1 MIKKIQKFY
10 QGPSGLRTRLN
21 EIVDAVNRLSNIKG
35 DGLVQ
40 VRQNQNGVSFKLGTD
55 RVGERLGNRTSSSTS
70 TSSQFAK
77 ITQSLVYGEPAGG
90 GLSTYVVKLVN
101 SSFAV
106 TGDEITIDHVFGYSA
121 VQDMRDWS
129 PWFAE
134 DQIVKVTVSLVTGSS
149 LYYFADTLTYLG
161 DEADASLRFDED
173 DFRLKAV
180 WQ

>member
-1 MIKKIQKFY
+1 MQGSIAKRNIKKNT
-10 QGPSGLRTRLN
+10 SGLA
-21 EIVDAVNRLSNIKG
+21 EIRSKLSPRNTQIVETPRNKNR
-35 DGLVQ
+35 DGITEL
-40 VRQNQNGVSFKLGTD
+40 
-55 RVGERLGNRTSSSTS
+55 
-70 TSSQFAK
+70 FAK
-77 ITQSLVYGEPAGG
+77 ITQSLAYGEPAGG
-90 GLSTYVVKLVN
+90 GLSTYVVKLVD

-161 DEADASLRFDED
+161 AEADASLRFDED